1 MRRFSRVQVVVGVL
15 VAALAIYLFLL
26 SQRAAI
32 LIADPN
38 FISKALGVVVLAFPV
53 IGVYVVVQELRFGA
67 ATARLA
73 RAIGDE
79 QLGRDDGD
87 VEALPRSPAGR
98 VARPAADALFARRQ
112 LDVEARPD
120 DPVQWY
126 RLALAYDLA
135 GDRRRARRAM
145 RQALALHTR

>member
-1 MRRFSRVQVVVGVL
+1 MVVVL

-38 FISKALGVVVLAFPV
+38 VISKALGVVVLAFPV
-53 IGVYVVVQELRFGA
+53 IGVYVVVQEVRFGA

-73 RAIGDE
+73 RSIDHE
-79 QLGRDDGD
+79 QVRRDDAD
-87 VEALPRSPAGR
+87 LDALPRSPAGR
-98 VARPAADALFARRQ
+98 VPRPAADALFARRQ
-112 LDVEARPD
+112 VDVEARPD

-126 RLALAYDLA
+126 RLAVAYDLA

-145 RQALALHTR
+145 RQALALHAR